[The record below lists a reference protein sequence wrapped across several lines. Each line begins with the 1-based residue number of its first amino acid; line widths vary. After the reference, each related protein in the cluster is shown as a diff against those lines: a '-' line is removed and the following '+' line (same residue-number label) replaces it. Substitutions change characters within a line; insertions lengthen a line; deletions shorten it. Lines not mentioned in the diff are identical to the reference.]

1 MATVNL
7 IDIKKSYGKTE
18 VLHNIN
24 VQIDKG
30 EFLVVVGPSGCGKS
44 SLLRMV
50 AGLEDVTSGQITIN
64 ERCVNQLPPA
74 KRDIAMVFQNYAL
87 YPHMNVFDN
96 MAYGLKM
103 RKVPQVDI
111 AKEVKSVAQM
121 LQLTTFL
128 TRKPSELS
136 GGQKQRVAMGRAIVR
151 QPAVFLFD
159 EPLSNLDA
167 KLRTEMRLEIKK
179 LQKRLAITSLYVT
192 HDQTEAMTMADK
204 IMVLNKGFV
213 EQLASPDI
221 IYHKP
226 ASVFVAGFMGANP
239 MNIFEGSVDDSGQQ
253 IHCKAGFSIP
263 LQEKLSASTKVLIGI
278 RPEHLIFV
286 ENQALAKF
294 KVSVDLIEIL
304 GVDKMVHG
312 VAVSS
317 EESVTI
323 RVEYESVLKEQSSL
337 FLDFDTKYVSIFD
350 KESGLRLGD

>member
-7 IDIKKSYGKTE
+7 IDVEKSYGKTE

-24 VQIDKG
+24 VEIDKG

-50 AGLEDVTSGQITIN
+50 AGLEEVTSGQITIN
-64 ERCVNQLPPA
+64 GRCVNQLPPA

-87 YPHMNVFDN
+87 YPHMSVFDN

-103 RKVPQVDI
+103 RKMPQADI
-111 AKEVKSVAQM
+111 AKEVNAVAQM
-121 LQLTTFL
+121 LQLTPFL

-204 IMVLNKGFV
+204 IMVLNKGIV
-213 EQLASPDI
+213 EQLASPDV

-239 MNIFEGSVDDSGQQ
+239 MNIFEAKVDENGQQ
-253 IHCKAGFSIP
+253 IYCKAGFSIP
-263 LQEKLSASTKVLIGI
+263 LQEKLSASKEVLLGI
-278 RPEHLIFV
+278 RPEHLICV
-286 ENQALAKF
+286 DSEALAKLT
-294 KVSVDLIEIL
+294 VSVDLIEVL

-312 VAVSS
+312 VASIS

-323 RVEYESVLKEQSSL
+323 RVEYECLLQEQSSL
-337 FLDFDTKYVSIFD
+337 FLDFDTKNISIFD
-350 KESGLRLGD
+350 KESGQRLGD